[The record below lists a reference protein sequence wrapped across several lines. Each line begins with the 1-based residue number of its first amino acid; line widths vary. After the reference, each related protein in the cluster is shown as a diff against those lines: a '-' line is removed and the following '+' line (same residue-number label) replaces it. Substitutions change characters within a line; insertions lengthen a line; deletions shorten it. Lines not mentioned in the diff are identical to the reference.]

1 MKLFK
6 HTLSINFLSHSFI
19 TSLLSSICI
28 ISAVVILIFKGL
40 NLTIEFTGGTTL
52 NILVPKIEV
61 SEFRLQAQRV
71 LEGNLQI
78 VEINLDDN
86 KSNFLLRMKF
96 IDNEQ
101 TVVNSLK
108 GIYPELEI
116 KGIDSFGPKLGS
128 ELQSNARNAILI
140 ALLLISIYIA
150 LRFDRYYA
158 LGSVAALLHDVLI
171 TLGILSILNIEI
183 GISIIAALL
192 TIVGYSLNDTI
203 VVYDR
208 IRENIAKLINNDKRD
223 IINRSLNETLNRTVI
238 TSITTMIVVIVLFLY
253 GGIVLQSFAVT
264 LIIGIFIGTYSSI
277 YIASPIMFYF
287 EEKYP
292 IPEFIDEE
300 V

>member
-6 HTLSINFLSHSFI
+6 HTLSINFLNHSFI
-19 TSLLSSICI
+19 TSILSSVCI
-28 ISAVVILIFKGL
+28 LSAILILIFKGL

-52 NILVPKIEV
+52 NILVPKVEV
-61 SEFRLQAQRV
+61 SKFRLDTQKA
-71 LEGNLQI
+71 LEDNLQI
-78 VEINLDDN
+78 VEVNSDNN

-96 IDNEQ
+96 IENEQ
-101 TVVNSLK
+101 IIINNLK
-108 GIYPELEI
+108 MIYPALEI

-158 LGSVAALLHDVLI
+158 LGSVAALIHDVLI
-171 TLGILSILNIEI
+171 TLGVLSILNIEI

-208 IRENIAKLINNDKRD
+208 IRENTAKLINDNKKS

-238 TSITTMIVVIVLFLY
+238 TSFTTLVVVIILFLY

>member
-1 MKLFK
+1 M
-6 HTLSINFLSHSFI
+6 
-19 TSLLSSICI
+19 
-28 ISAVVILIFKGL
+28 
-40 NLTIEFTGGTTL
+40 
-52 NILVPKIEV
+52 
-61 SEFRLQAQRV
+61 
-71 LEGNLQI
+71 
-78 VEINLDDN
+78 
-86 KSNFLLRMKF
+86 
-96 IDNEQ
+96 
-101 TVVNSLK
+101 
-108 GIYPELEI
+108 
-116 KGIDSFGPKLGS
+116 
-128 ELQSNARNAILI
+128 QSNARNAILI

-158 LGSVAALLHDVLI
+158 LGSVAALIHDILI
-171 TLGILSILNIEI
+171 TLGILAILDIEI

-208 IRENIAKLINNDKRD
+208 IRENITKLINDNKRT

-238 TSITTMIVVIVLFLY
+238 TSFTTMLVVVILFLY

-264 LIIGIFIGTYSSI
+264 LMIGIFIGTYSSL

-300 V
+300 A

>member
-6 HTLSINFLSHSFI
+6 QTLSINFLGHSFI
-19 TSLLSSICI
+19 TSILSSICI
-28 ISAVVILIFKGL
+28 IIAALILIFKGL
-40 NLTIEFTGGTTL
+40 NLTIEFTGGTTF
-52 NILVPKIEV
+52 NILVPKIDV
-61 SEFRLQAQRV
+61 SEFRLEVQEA

-78 VEINLDDN
+78 VEINTDDEN
-86 KSNFLLRMKF
+86 SNFLLRMKF
-96 IDNEQ
+96 INDEEM
-101 TVVNSLK
+101 VVNALK
-108 GIYPELEI
+108 MIYPKLEI

-158 LGSVAALLHDVLI
+158 LGSVAALIHDILI
-171 TLGILSILNIEI
+171 TLGILAILDIEI

-208 IRENIAKLINNDKRD
+208 IRENITKLINDNKRT

-238 TSITTMIVVIVLFLY
+238 TSFTTMLVVVILFLY

-264 LIIGIFIGTYSSI
+264 LMIGIFIGTYSSL